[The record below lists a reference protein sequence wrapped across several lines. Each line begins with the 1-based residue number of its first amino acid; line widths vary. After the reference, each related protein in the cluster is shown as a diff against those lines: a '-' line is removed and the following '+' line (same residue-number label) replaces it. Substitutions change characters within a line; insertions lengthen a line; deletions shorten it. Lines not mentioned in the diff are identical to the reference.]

1 MTKVIGGLTL
11 GLSFVLAL
19 YSGVA
24 SAQAPAQKAPAPK
37 PEQKDGPTPQTGE
50 KADTTDNLQKG
61 TPGGERPWAVG
72 ITPDKQKEALAKFRE
87 ANEMLNNGLFARAAN
102 TYKEALKSWPHPA
115 IHYNLALALM
125 NVDQPIE
132 AYDNLERSM
141 IYGEAGPLEKDKFEH
156 AKEYMVLLEK
166 QIASIE
172 VTCDKTGAKVS
183 VDGKEVFIGPGTF
196 KSRVR
201 IGKHTFVAEKT
212 GYSTRINAPLL
223 RPGTNF
229 PIELKLY
236 TAEELTRYNRR
247 WDAVWMPYTVIGVG
261 ALLGVAGVLMEQ
273 SATSSYEDYDAKVQA
288 CNMNNAGCPTD
299 NMITDLRDS
308 GDSKKR
314 LGYIFYGAAGVTA
327 VAGIALAIMNRQQ
340 PYTIRPEDLQ
350 EEQAR
355 GKVSITPVVSPNMA
369 GAMVQGHF

>member
-1 MTKVIGGLTL
+1 MTKVIGGLAL

-19 YSGVA
+19 YSGAVR
-24 SAQAPAQKAPAPK
+24 AQAPAPK
-37 PEQKDGPTPQTGE
+37 PDEKDGPTPQTGE

-61 TPGGERPWAVG
+61 TPAGERPWAVG
-72 ITPDKQKEALAKFRE
+72 VSAEQQKTALAKFRE
-87 ANEMLNNGLFARAAN
+87 ANELLNNGLFARAAN
-102 TYKEALKSWPHPA
+102 TYKEALQSWKHPA

-132 AYDNLERSM
+132 AYDNLDKSM
-141 IYGEAGPLEKDKFEH
+141 IYGEQGPLEKDKFEH

-166 QIASIE
+166 QIANIE
-172 VTCDKTGAKVS
+172 VTCDKVGAKVS
-183 VDGKEVFIGPGTF
+183 VDGKEVFVGPGTF

-212 GYSTRINAPLL
+212 GYSTRINAPFIG
-223 RPGTNF
+223 PGDNF
-229 PIELKLY
+229 RIELKLY
-236 TAEELTRYNRR
+236 TSEELTRYNRR
-247 WDAVWMPYTVIGVG
+247 WEATWMPYAVLG
-261 ALLGVAGVLMEQ
+261 AGVALGAVGVALEL
-273 SATSSYEDYDAKVQA
+273 SATSSYQDYDKAVAA

-299 NMITDLRDS
+299 TSITDLRAS
-308 GDSKKR
+308 GDSKKS
-314 LGYIFYGAAGVTA
+314 LGYVMYGAAGITA
-327 VAGIALAIMNRQQ
+327 VAGIALAIMNRRQ

-355 GKVSITPVVSPNMA
+355 GNKVSFTPVVSPTMA

>member
-1 MTKVIGGLTL
+1 
-11 GLSFVLAL
+11 
-19 YSGVA
+19 
-24 SAQAPAQKAPAPK
+24 
-37 PEQKDGPTPQTGE
+37 
-50 KADTTDNLQKG
+50 
-61 TPGGERPWAVG
+61 
-72 ITPDKQKEALAKFRE
+72 
-87 ANEMLNNGLFARAAN
+87 
-102 TYKEALKSWPHPA
+102 
-115 IHYNLALALM
+115 M

-141 IYGEAGPLEKDKFEH
+141 IYGEAGPLGKDKFEH
-156 AKEYMVLLEK
+156 AREYMVLLEK
-166 QIASIE
+166 QLASIE
-172 VTCDKTGAKVS
+172 VTCDKAGAKVS

-212 GYSTRINAPLL
+212 GYSTRINAPFIG
-223 RPGTNF
+223 PGDNF
-229 PIELKLY
+229 RIELKLY

-273 SATSSYEDYDAKVQA
+273 SATSSYEDYDAKVQT

-299 NMITDLRDS
+299 NAITDLRDS

-350 EEQAR
+350 EEQSRA